1 MNTSTPLSSPDMH
14 NPLLSFG
21 RGIAQYDQVKP
32 GQIAP
37 AIEFLLSGCEA
48 AVTKAIDPK
57 RLLHGMI

>member
-1 MNTSTPLSSPDMH
+1 MNALINTSSPDPSS

-32 GQIAP
+32 EQIAP

-48 AVTKAIDPK
+48 AVT
-57 RLLHGMI
+57 